1 MSKIKNIQGNNDN
14 YNQNFK
20 YVPTVQIYI
29 IMNKKLSK
37 MISTLF
43 VYRIRIETFSQ
54 QCVCPKRI
62 SHLKFYQKHFCNI
75 NLFFFL
81 FADTYST
88 FSRENV

>member
-14 YNQNFK
+14 FNQNFK
-20 YVPTVQIYI
+20 YVPTVQIY

-54 QCVCPKRI
+54 QCVCPKNQF
-62 SHLKFYQKHFCNI
+62 LLQKNFSSKI
-75 NLFFFL
+75 LSKAFL
-81 FADTYST
+81 
-88 FSRENV
+88 